1 MSAHEQE
8 GDGGPERAL
17 DLPKVTQLGVSSHG
31 LITSSLLPQPP
42 GTSSRRLAMFLLD
55 LLGACSGSCGS

>member
-17 DLPKVTQLGVSSHG
+17 DLPKVTQE
-31 LITSSLLPQPP
+31 LITSSPLP
-42 GTSSRRLAMFLLD
+42 SSAICYGVT
-55 LLGACSGSCGS
+55 LGGSLHYHVT